1 MQKVIFIIWHSDWH
15 SGGTWMSLKVSLKFV
30 PQMSSKLSLKVFL
43 NMAMI
48 NSLDTAQQVVAIF
61 VTSDGKFI
69 GKGRAFQDI
78 EDQFTLW

>member
-1 MQKVIFIIWHSDWH
+1 
-15 SGGTWMSLKVSLKFV
+15 MSLKVSLKVV

-43 NMAMI
+43 AMAMI
-48 NSLDTAQQVVAIF
+48 NSLDTATGCSIF

>member
-1 MQKVIFIIWHSDWH
+1 MQNSSLENGFGTRS
-15 SGGTWMSLKVSLKFV
+15 GTWMSLKV
-30 PQMSSKLSLKVFL
+30 FL
-43 NMAMI
+43 AMAMI
-48 NSLDTAQQVVAIF
+48 NSLDTATGCSIF